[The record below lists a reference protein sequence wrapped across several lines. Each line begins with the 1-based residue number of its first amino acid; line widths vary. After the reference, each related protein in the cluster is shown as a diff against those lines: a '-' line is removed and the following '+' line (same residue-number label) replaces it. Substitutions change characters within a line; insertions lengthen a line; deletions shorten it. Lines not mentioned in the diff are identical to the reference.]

1 MTVSY
6 IKKITARR
14 CPVHQTILELAS
26 DELADVGYFNKEQLL
41 ERARMSA
48 MSSAIRWDYIADF
61 IKEDGRC
68 ELIPLAP
75 RFWKMSPEDRMIKPE
90 KALAGGHGK
99 KTAGYAL
106 VSVEHS
112 ALAIKQLARKRGL
125 ANGVGKAFRR
135 FADELESQDELLTED
150 RDNQLLGPVRN

>member
-6 IKKITARR
+6 IKKVTARR
-14 CPVHQTILELAS
+14 CPVHQALLELAT
-26 DELADVGYFNKEQLL
+26 DELADVGYFNKETLL
-41 ERARMSA
+41 EKSRMSA
-48 MSSAIRWDYIADF
+48 MASAVRWDYIADF
-61 IKEDGRC
+61 IKEDGAC

-75 RFWKMSPEDRMIKPE
+75 RFWKMSPEDRLMKPE

-106 VSVEHS
+106 VTEEHA
-112 ALAIKQLARKRGL
+112 ALAVKQLSRKRQL

-135 FADELESQDELLTED
+135 FADELEQHELLQED
-150 RDNQLLGPVRN
+150 QDLQLAGPVRN

>member
-1 MTVSY
+1 ML
-6 IKKITARR
+6 
-14 CPVHQTILELAS
+14 LEMAN
-26 DELADVGYFNKEQLL
+26 DELADVGYFRKDALL

-61 IKEDGRC
+61 VKEDGKC
-68 ELIPLAP
+68 ELIPLAA
-75 RFWKMSPEDRMIKPE
+75 RFWRMSPEDRIVKPE

-112 ALAIKQLARKRGL
+112 ALAVRQLKNKRSL
-125 ANGVGKAFRR
+125 ANGVGKAFRHY
-135 FADELESQDELLTED
+135 ADAVEAKEDVITED
-150 RDNQLLGPVRN
+150 SQQQLLAPVKN